1 MADNVVENCPRTF
14 QDWSSRARSVC
25 SRDTYHC
32 VEDEKSRI
40 VEVCA
45 VPQWIN
51 AGIFSFLKSSFDK
64 YTEST
69 RRFDALNVNKVLRY
83 FYDMCQKSRFKKTN
97 VVLQTS
103 ADIYTY

>member
-1 MADNVVENCPRTF
+1 MHSRLKHIPVKNMADSVVENCPRTF
-14 QDWSSRARSVC
+14 QDWSNRASSVC

-51 AGIFSFLKSSFDK
+51 AGIFLSWNLMIRVISLI
-64 YTEST
+64 
-69 RRFDALNVNKVLRY
+69 RVHNQPGGLML
-83 FYDMCQKSRFKKTN
+83 
-97 VVLQTS
+97 
-103 ADIYTY
+103 